1 MNYLAE
7 TSTLV
12 EKLPILSLLMIET
25 VVWKS
30 VAIFVRVQ
38 EAGDLLVKRPV
49 VSSAYVQGSI
59 SAMQPGKGECVAVTL
74 GRSIDNSMDF
84 CC

>member
-1 MNYLAE
+1 MFSFYYDLSCILNYLAK

-30 VAIFVRVQ
+30 VAIFVRV
-38 EAGDLLVKRPV
+38 
-49 VSSAYVQGSI
+49 
-59 SAMQPGKGECVAVTL
+59 
-74 GRSIDNSMDF
+74 
-84 CC
+84 